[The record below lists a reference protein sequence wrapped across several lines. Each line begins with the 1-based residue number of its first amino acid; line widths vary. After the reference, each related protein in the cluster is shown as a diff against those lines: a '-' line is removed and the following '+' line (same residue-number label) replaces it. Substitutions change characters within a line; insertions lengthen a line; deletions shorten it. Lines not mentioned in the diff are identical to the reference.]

1 MIDTTQNEQK
11 KPTAQDRFHDRMIS
25 LILTGIWVVGV
36 VIVARGDSGISNSML
51 AIGTLFFVLLLPAMK
66 ELVKTLDRLVR
77 GENEAD

>member
-11 KPTAQDRFHDRMIS
+11 KPKAQDRFHDRMIS